1 MNSITSSRDHLA
13 EIRRTL
19 YLALPVVIGN
29 VTGFGMNF
37 VDTVMAGR
45 LDNEEIA
52 LAALGTGGALW
63 SAVLMFVLG
72 TLMAVQP
79 SVAQL
84 DGAGQKIRAGALT
97 RQAVWVAIVLTALFW
112 FTLRSGEPLLNL
124 FGVDQN
130 IVPTAVGYLKALSW
144 GSPAITLILV
154 LRFFSEGT
162 GNTKPTMYI
171 GILGVL
177 INIPFNYVIMY
188 GKYGFPALGAVG
200 CGYATSLVFVLQLLL
215 LLAYMGRGQ
224 HYKPYKLFQRIER
237 PNWPELRALLRVGLP
252 IAVMIFVEGSLFV
265 GAALLIGRLGPVPAA
280 AHLVAIN
287 FAAMTFMVPLGIAT
301 AVTVRVGNAMG
312 RGEPRA
318 ARYAGV
324 SGLAIVLAFAS
335 LSSTIMLVFP
345 DAIVRLYTDEP
356 AVSSVAV
363 QLLFLAAIFQFSDGI
378 QVGAAGGLRG
388 LKDTTVPMFYAV
400 VAYWLIGMT
409 VGYQLT
415 FTYELGPRGM
425 WMGMIAGLTVGAI
438 MFGARFWRSATRH
451 IAIKEASESAA

>member
-1 MNSITSSRDHLA
+1 MISITARRNHLA

-19 YLALPVVIGN
+19 YLALPVIIGN

-45 LDNEEIA
+45 LDNGEVA

-84 DGAGQKIRAGALT
+84 DGAGRQIRVGEVT
-97 RQAVWVAIVLTALFW
+97 RQALWIAFLLAAVYCIL
-112 FTLRSGEPLLNL
+112 LRSSAPLLNL
-124 FGVDQN
+124 FSIAEE
-130 IVPTAVGYLKALSW
+130 IVPTAVGYLQALSW
-144 GSPAITLILV
+144 GAPAITVVLV

-177 INIPFNYVIMY
+177 INIPFNYVLMY
-188 GKYGFPALGAVG
+188 GKLGFPELGAVG
-200 CGYATSLVFVLQLLL
+200 CGYATSMVLWLQLLL
-215 LLAYMGRGQ
+215 LLVYIGRGQ
-224 HYKPYKLFQRIER
+224 HFKPYKLFQRLER
-237 PNWPELRALLRVGLP
+237 PNWPEIRELLRVGLP

-265 GAALLIGRLGPVPAA
+265 GAALFIGRLGVVPAA

-301 AVTVRVGNAMG
+301 AVTVRVGNALG
-312 RGEPRA
+312 RGQPRA
-318 ARYAGV
+318 ARYAGI

-345 DAIVRLYTDEP
+345 EAIVSLYTDDP
-356 AVSSVAV
+356 AVGSVAV

-388 LKDTTVPMFYAV
+388 LKDTTIPMFYSV
-400 VAYWLIGMT
+400 IAYWLIGMT

-425 WMGMIAGLTVGAI
+425 WIGMIAGLTVGAV
-438 MFGARFWRSATRH
+438 MFSSRFWRSSTRL
-451 IAIKEASESAA
+451 IAAGESSA

>member
-1 MNSITSSRDHLA
+1 MNSIIARRNHLA
-13 EIRRTL
+13 EIKRTL
-19 YLALPVVIGN
+19 YLALPVIIGN

-63 SAVLMFVLG
+63 SAILMFVLG

-84 DGAGQKIRAGALT
+84 DGAGQKDRVGVVT
-97 RQAVWVAIVLTALFW
+97 RQALWLAILLIAMFW
-112 FTLRSGEPLLNL
+112 FVLQSGAPLLNL
-124 FGVDQN
+124 FSVDEQ

-144 GSPAITLILV
+144 GTPAITLILV

-162 GNTKPTMYI
+162 GNTRPTMYI

-177 INIPFNYVIMY
+177 INIPFNYVLMY
-188 GKYGFPALGAVG
+188 GKLGFPALGAVG
-200 CGYATSLVFVLQLLL
+200 CGYATSTVFWLQLLL
-215 LLAYMGRGQ
+215 LLAYIGRGQ
-224 HYKPYKLFQRIER
+224 HYKPFNLFQRVER
-237 PNWPELRALLRVGLP
+237 PNWIELRDLLRVGLP

-287 FAAMTFMVPLGIAT
+287 FAALTFMVPLGIAT
-301 AVTVRVGNAMG
+301 AVTVRVGNALG

-345 DAIVRLYTDEP
+345 ESIVSLYTDEP
-356 AVSSVAV
+356 AVGSLAV

-388 LKDTTVPMFYAV
+388 LKDTTVPMFYSV
-400 VAYWLIGMT
+400 IAYLMIGMG

-415 FTYELGPRGM
+415 FTYGLGPRGM
-425 WMGMIAGLTVGAI
+425 WIGMIAGLTVGAV
-438 MFGARFWRSATRH
+438 MFSTRFWRSSTRL
-451 IAIKEASESAA
+451 IAGAQSTA

>member
-1 MNSITSSRDHLA
+1 MKSITAHRNHLA

-45 LDNEEIA
+45 LENEEVA
-52 LAALGTGGALW
+52 LAALGTGGAVW
-63 SAVLMFVLG
+63 SAILMFVLG

-84 DGAGQKIRAGALT
+84 DGAGRQIEAGVMT
-97 RQAVWVAIVLTALFW
+97 RQALWVAFLLAAIFW
-112 FTLRSGEPLLNL
+112 FLLRSTTPLMQL
-124 FGVDQN
+124 FGIDEQ
-130 IVPTAVGYLKALSW
+130 IIPTAVGYLKALSW
-144 GSPAITLILV
+144 GAPAITIILV
-154 LRFFSEGT
+154 LRFFSEAT
-162 GNTKPTMYI
+162 GNTRPTMYI

-177 INIPFNYVIMY
+177 INIPLNYILMY
-188 GKYGFPALGAVG
+188 GKFGFPALGAVG
-200 CGYATSLVFVLQLLL
+200 CGYATSIVFLLQLLL
-215 LLAYMGRGQ
+215 LLVYMGRAQ
-224 HYKPYKLFQRIER
+224 HYRPYRLFQRLERINIEQIR
-237 PNWPELRALLRVGLP
+237 ELLRVGLP

-265 GAALLIGRLGPVPAA
+265 GAALFIGRLGPVPAA

-287 FAAMTFMVPLGIAT
+287 FAALTFMVPLGIAT
-301 AVTVRVGNAMG
+301 AVTVRVGNALG

-335 LSSTIMLVFP
+335 LSSTVMLVFP
-345 DAIVRLYTDEP
+345 ERIVSLYTDEP
-356 AVSSVAV
+356 AVAVVAV

-388 LKDTTVPMFYAV
+388 LKDTTVPMFYSV
-400 VAYWLIGMT
+400 IAYWLIGMT

-425 WMGMIAGLTVGAI
+425 WIGMIAGLTVGAVI
-438 MFGARFWRSATRH
+438 FSARFWRSSTRLIVRADSAT
-451 IAIKEASESAA
+451 

>member
-1 MNSITSSRDHLA
+1 MNSITARRNHLA

-19 YLALPVVIGN
+19 YLALPVIIGN

-37 VDTVMAGR
+37 VDTVMASR
-45 LDNEEIA
+45 LENEEIA

-84 DGAGQKIRAGALT
+84 DGAGERIRAGAVT
-97 RQAVWVAIVLTALFW
+97 RQALWIAVVLAGIFW
-112 FTLRSGEPLLNL
+112 FVLRSGDPLLHL
-124 FGVDQN
+124 FKVDEQ
-130 IVPTAVGYLKALSW
+130 IIPTAVGYLTALSW
-144 GSPAITLILV
+144 GAPAITVVLV

-177 INIPFNYVIMY
+177 LNIPFNYALMY
-188 GKYGFPALGAVG
+188 GKFGFPALGAVG
-200 CGYATSLVFVLQLLL
+200 CGYATSLVFLLQLILL
-215 LLAYMGRGQ
+215 LVYLARGR
-224 HYKPYKLFQRIER
+224 HYQPYKLFQRLEAVNFTEIRE
-237 PNWPELRALLRVGLP
+237 LLRVGLP

-265 GAALLIGRLGPVPAA
+265 GAALFIGQLGPVPAA

-287 FAAMTFMVPLGIAT
+287 FAALTFMVPLGIAT
-301 AVTVRVGNAMG
+301 AVTVRVGNALG
-312 RGEPRA
+312 RGQPRA

-324 SGLAIVLAFAS
+324 SGLAIVLAFAA
-335 LSSTIMLVFP
+335 LSSSIMLLFP
-345 DAIVRLYTDEP
+345 EAIVSLYTDEP
-356 AVSSVAV
+356 AVGEVAV

-400 VAYWLIGMT
+400 VAYWLFGMVT
-409 VGYQLT
+409 GYQLT
-415 FTYELGPRGM
+415 FTYELGPRGR
-425 WMGMIAGLTVGAI
+425 WIGMIAGLTVGAV
-438 MFGARFWRSATRH
+438 MFSARFWRSATRL
-451 IAIKEASESAA
+451 ISIKEASGSAP

>member
-1 MNSITSSRDHLA
+1 MDSITARRNHLA

-19 YLALPVVIGN
+19 YLALPVIIGN

-45 LDNEEIA
+45 LDNGEVA

-84 DGAGQKIRAGALT
+84 DGAGQRTRVGAVIRQALWIAAALT
-97 RQAVWVAIVLTALFW
+97 VLFFFL
-112 FTLRSGEPLLNL
+112 LRSGLPLLNL
-124 FGVDQN
+124 FGVDEE
-130 IVPTAVGYLKALSW
+130 IIPTAVGYLQALSW
-144 GSPAITLILV
+144 GAPAITLVLL

-162 GNTKPTMYI
+162 GNTRPTMYI
-171 GILGVL
+171 GILGVVL
-177 INIPFNYVIMY
+177 NIPLNYVLMY
-188 GKYGFPALGAVG
+188 GKLGFPALGAVG
-200 CGYATSLVFVLQLLL
+200 CGYATSIVFWLQLLL
-215 LLAYMGRGQ
+215 LLVYISRARY
-224 HYKPYKLFQRIER
+224 YKPYQLLHRLER
-237 PNWPELRALLRVGLP
+237 PNIPELLNLLRTGLP

-265 GAALLIGRLGPVPAA
+265 GAALFIGRLGPVPAA

-287 FAAMTFMVPLGIAT
+287 FAAITFMVPLGIAT

-312 RGEPRA
+312 RGQPRA

-345 DAIVRLYTDEP
+345 EAIVSLYTDEP
-356 AVSSVAV
+356 AVGTVAV
-363 QLLFLAAIFQFSDGI
+363 RLLFLAAIFQFSDGI

-400 VAYWLIGMT
+400 IAYWIIGMT
-409 VGYQLT
+409 TGYQLT
-415 FTYELGPRGM
+415 FTYGLGPRGM
-425 WMGMIAGLTVGAI
+425 WIGMIAGLTVGAV
-438 MFGARFWRSATRH
+438 MFSARFWRSSTRL
-451 IAIKEASESAA
+451 IIKAESTS